1 MANRWATQ
9 SFVIQLAS
17 GASHHVEA
25 GALRDSAHAAVVAAP
40 GLFSSSP
47 VTVHPRQQ
55 AYLNAYPSAEVS

>member
-9 SFVIQLAS
+9 SFVVQLPS

-25 GALRDSAHAAVVAAP
+25 GALRDSAHGAVTTAP

-47 VTVHPRQQ
+47 VTVHPRL
-55 AYLNAYPSAEVS
+55 ASYESTYPTCEVS